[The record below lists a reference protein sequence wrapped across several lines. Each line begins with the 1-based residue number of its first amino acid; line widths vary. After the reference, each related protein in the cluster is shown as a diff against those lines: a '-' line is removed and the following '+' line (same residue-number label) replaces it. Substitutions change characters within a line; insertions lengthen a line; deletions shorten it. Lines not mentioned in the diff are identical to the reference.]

1 MMEIPSEANEATV
14 LQVVAG
20 VVCYSN
26 KIMLARRAPGKH
38 LEGFWEF
45 PGGKVEQNE
54 THQQSLTR
62 ELLEELGLAVRVGDC
77 LGSQRFEY
85 PDRIIE
91 LHAYLAEADD
101 ICTPGDS
108 HDAVV
113 WVFPNQLPSYLIAPA
128 DAFIVK
134 ALLDGASPIHF

>member
-1 MMEIPSEANEATV
+1 MRSPDEVKETSV

-20 VVCYSN
+20 VVCCGN
-26 KIMLARRAPGKH
+26 KIMLARRAVGKH

-45 PGGKVEQNE
+45 PGGKVEPGE
-54 THQQSLTR
+54 THQQSLAR
-62 ELLEELGLAVRVGDC
+62 ELLEELGLPVMVGNC

-91 LHAYLAEADD
+91 LHAYLAEAEDE
-101 ICTPGDS
+101 CTPGDS

-113 WVFPNQLPSYLIAPA
+113 WVYPDQLGSYRIAPA
-128 DAFIVK
+128 DVFIVE
-134 ALLDGASPIHF
+134 AVLR